1 MDELIKK
8 QLLKCKVAQIPEFN
22 DDTTELIIK
31 KSSII
36 IPHEN
41 ECYLIELDDNLID
54 QSNKSTL
61 TLNWNH
67 GSIPKYKFYK
77 VDILKIM
84 AQMIK
89 INGIAFD
96 FINNHD
102 IDEIWSGWLPLNS
115 IKILEKI

>member
-1 MDELIKK
+1 MVGAVLFDKCFSLSS
-8 QLLKCKVAQIPEFN
+8 LLRE
-22 DDTTELIIK
+22 
-31 KSSII
+31 KSSIYI
-36 IPHEN
+36 LFSFNLAYAISITSVEN
-41 ECYLIELDDNLID
+41 SVFLIKSV
-54 QSNKSTL
+54 SNKSTL